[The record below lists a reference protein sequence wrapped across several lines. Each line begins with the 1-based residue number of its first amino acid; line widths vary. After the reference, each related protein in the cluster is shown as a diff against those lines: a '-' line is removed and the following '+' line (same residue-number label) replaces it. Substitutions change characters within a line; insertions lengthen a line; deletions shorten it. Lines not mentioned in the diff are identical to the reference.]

1 MEQTSPPFAPAG
13 GAGAPA
19 GPPRTEG
26 PGKSDW
32 KVVLQFFLVPLS
44 LVGVLVSLF
53 FGLQVMRNRR
63 PDTESTLRSLQS
75 YRGFLARYVGEV
87 KRWQSGYDLSLLMRG
102 DDPKEIRRILPEL
115 IGAFRSASL
124 GGDLKLR
131 RYLTLALGHSRDAGA
146 IAPLREGLRDDD
158 PPTRLFSC
166 WGLMEIGDRAV
177 LPDLR
182 TAVGDADPGV
192 RKTAIFALGQLAD
205 REALPLLRSALDDT
219 TIDVRWNAALSL
231 SRLGDPAG
239 VRVLLGLL
247 SDSIGPADPASADNR
262 RERALNAIR
271 GLALLKAPEARA
283 PLARAAADA
292 SDPRVQEAA
301 RLALDAYGA
310 EAAARLP

>member
-1 MEQTSPPFAPAG
+1 MEETSPPSVPPAG
-13 GAGAPA
+13 GGAPA
-19 GPPRTEG
+19 ARPGTET
-26 PGKSDW
+26 PEKSDW

-44 LVGVLVSLF
+44 LVAVLVSLF
-53 FGLQVMRNRR
+53 FGLQIMRNRR

-115 IGAFRSASL
+115 TGAFRAASL
-124 GGDLKLR
+124 DGDLKLR
-131 RYLTLALGHSRDAGA
+131 RYLSLALGHSRDPGA
-146 IAPLREGLRDDD
+146 IAPLREGLKDDD
-158 PPTRLFSC
+158 APTRLFSC

-182 TAVGDADPGV
+182 AAVGDPDPGV
-192 RKTAIFALGQLAD
+192 RKTAIFALGQLHD
-205 REALPLLRSALDDT
+205 RDALPLLRSALDDT

-239 VRVLLGLL
+239 VGVLVGLL
-247 SDSIGPADPASADNR
+247 QDSIGPADPAGADDR

-271 GLALLKAPEARA
+271 GLALLKAPGARA
-283 PLARAAADA
+283 PLARAATDA
-292 SDPRVQEAA
+292 PDPRVQEAA
-301 RLALDAYGA
+301 RLALEAYGA